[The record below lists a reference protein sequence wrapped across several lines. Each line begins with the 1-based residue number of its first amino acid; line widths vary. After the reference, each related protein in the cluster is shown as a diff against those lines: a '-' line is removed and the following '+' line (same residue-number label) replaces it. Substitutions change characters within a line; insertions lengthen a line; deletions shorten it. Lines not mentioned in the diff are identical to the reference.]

1 MRLLRLTLWVA
12 LAAALPLAVAACGDD
27 SPTSPS
33 NGVFAQTDLTVGAG
47 TEAVSGRKVTVHYT
61 GWLWDPSKTDG
72 KGLQFETSRTGDPLV
87 FTLGAGQLIEGFDRG
102 LVGMKVG
109 GTRRLT
115 IPPSMG
121 YGSSRNGPIP
131 PNSTLVFEIELLKVE

>member
-1 MRLLRLTLWVA
+1 MRLLRLTVWVA
-12 LAAALPLAVAACGDD
+12 LVVVLPLALAACGDD

-33 NGVFAQTDLTVGAG
+33 NGVYAQTDLTVGTGA
-47 TEAVSGRKVTVHYT
+47 EATAGRKVSVHYT

-72 KGLQFETSRTGDPLV
+72 KGLQFETSRSGDVLV

-109 GTRRLT
+109 GIRRLT
-115 IPPSMG
+115 IPPSLG
-121 YGSSRNGPIP
+121 YGSNRNGPIP
-131 PNSTLVFEIELLKVE
+131 PNSTLVFEIELVKVE